1 MKTRVHISLPVSDLT
16 SSVRFY
22 QDLFGE
28 GPSTL
33 KEDYANFRLQ
43 APALHLSLVRHPEPP
58 PSSGHFGVEVFSF
71 EDLKTWRSRLGNSDL
86 NVEIEENVACCY
98 AVSDKVWATDPDG
111 RRWEVYTVL
120 EDDAPSLKDETSE
133 CCADT
138 CCTGTAET

>member
-43 APALHLSLVRHPEPP
+43 APALHLSLVRHLEPP
-58 PSSGHFGVEVFSF
+58 PSPGHFGVEVFSV

-86 NVEIEENVACCY
+86 SVEIEENVACCY
-98 AVSDKVWATDPDG
+98 AVSDKVWATDPDQN
-111 RRWEVYTVL
+111 RWEFWVRKG
-120 EDDAPSLKDETSE
+120 E
-133 CCADT
+133 
-138 CCTGTAET
+138 AETLATPEAQRCCS